1 MWASFLMRKS
11 TVKRCFNPLCRT
23 VLQGFCFPL
32 ASFFFSHD
40 WPVLGLSPTRMHNI
54 FLRWVLPQKAV
65 GILLLWGTPIM
76 GWCPL
81 HFWYPR
87 SLPVHVQMGKFSL
100 TSGVA
105 ILSLYFNK
113 VQLLP
118 LALSL
123 ECLGEN
129 KASILL
135 HLTNT
140 SCPAQGHIY
149 FLPQYLRLG
158 KTSSPPYTCPLAQVK
173 SNQLWRSS
181 WDSEWES
188 GERDVEPQGS
198 RRGHAC
204 AGRAQRQCAV
214 NTWVHASVSST

>member
-1 MWASFLMRKS
+1 
-11 TVKRCFNPLCRT
+11 
-23 VLQGFCFPL
+23 
-32 ASFFFSHD
+32 
-40 WPVLGLSPTRMHNI
+40 MHNI
-54 FLRWVLPQKAV
+54 FLRWILPQKAV

-81 HFWYPR
+81 HFWHSR
-87 SLPVHVQMGKFSL
+87 SLPAHVQMGKFSL
-100 TSGVA
+100 TSGVV

-129 KASILL
+129 KASLLL

-188 GERDVEPQGS
+188 GERDTEPQGS

-204 AGRAQRQCAV
+204 AGRAQRQCSMNNLSTRLCVFHIDLCKYLNISCHSPPALSPFCFMLV
-214 NTWVHASVSST
+214 TAIPAPLSTWGWKDGGSWVHHP